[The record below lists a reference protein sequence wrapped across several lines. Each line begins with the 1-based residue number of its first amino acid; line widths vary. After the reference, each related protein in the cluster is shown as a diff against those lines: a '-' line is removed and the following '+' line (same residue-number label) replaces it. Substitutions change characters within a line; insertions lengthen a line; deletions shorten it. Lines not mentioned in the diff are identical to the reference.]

1 MHVVVAGD
9 IGGAERLLVDL
20 AVRPERTGSDHEV
33 ALFTSNP
40 ALRAYL
46 TSAGLRVH
54 DCGLAPENPMAYLQR
69 SLGAVHVRRLRDL
82 LGERRCDV
90 VHTHTFGSHV
100 IGTRAARQ
108 AKLPQIRTEHHVAH
122 FFDPSSRFF
131 TRWAA
136 ARTDALVAVSDYVR
150 RVVAETAP
158 SLSNRMTVV
167 RNGVDIRY
175 YCPREKTES
184 GFLAG
189 IVCRLTAWKRVHL
202 AIRAAALSRLDLV
215 IVGDGEERGRLERLA
230 RALGA
235 PVRFVGYAADPRP
248 HMAECDVILSTSDR
262 EPLGLSVMESLSMGR
277 PVIACDGG
285 GMPEIVRDAETGILV
300 SEATAEAFARALVTI
315 RDQPQWRTSAGDR
328 ARAFVERECTIE
340 ATCDGYGAVY
350 DRLTRAP

>member
-1 MHVVVAGD
+1 M
-9 IGGAERLLVDL
+9 
-20 AVRPERTGSDHEV
+20 
-33 ALFTSNP
+33 
-40 ALRAYL
+40 
-46 TSAGLRVH
+46 
-54 DCGLAPENPMAYLQR
+54 
-69 SLGAVHVRRLRDL
+69 
-82 LGERRCDV
+82 
-90 VHTHTFGSHV
+90 

-136 ARTDALVAVSDYVR
+136 ARNRTALVAVSDYVR

-350 DRLTRAP
+350 DRLTRAPCIADSRKIRTVSQRQGCGGLRSLSCPFRWSFAAARPSCHCSSPRGPVAVRRPTSTIFLRPTSCSAGPC